1 MGAGDRRRIGRPAR
15 RHRIGP
21 VALKPGGAHI
31 MISGLTAPLREGDDL
46 KLTLRFERSGDR
58 AVNFRVASAT
68 GTTGH

>member
-1 MGAGDRRRIGRPAR
+1 MTDMGRLRRLATTR
-15 RHRIGP
+15 R
-21 VALKPGGAHI
+21 KPGGAHI